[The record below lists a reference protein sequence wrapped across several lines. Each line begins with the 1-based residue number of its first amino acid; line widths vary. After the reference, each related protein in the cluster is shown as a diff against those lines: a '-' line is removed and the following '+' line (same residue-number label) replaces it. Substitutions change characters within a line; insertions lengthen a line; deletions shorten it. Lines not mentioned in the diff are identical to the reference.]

1 MIFAPSD
8 VYAPFPKA
16 PLLPPSAFLLLPFLS
31 VAEDRVWLIRGLEG
45 FEFFLV

>member
-8 VYAPFPKA
+8 VDAPFPKA
-16 PLLPPSAFLLLPFLS
+16 LLLPSAFLLLPFLS

-45 FEFFLV
+45 LEFFLV